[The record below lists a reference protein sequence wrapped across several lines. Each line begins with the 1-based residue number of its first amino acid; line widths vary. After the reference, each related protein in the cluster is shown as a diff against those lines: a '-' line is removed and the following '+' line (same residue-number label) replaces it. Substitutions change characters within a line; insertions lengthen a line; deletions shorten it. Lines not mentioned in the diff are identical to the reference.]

1 MLGNFVFC
9 RSWVLSINIRYF
21 LIPRIAYPKLNIIHH
36 EPEIMKGQ
44 AIRETPYHF
53 SLWLPDNVSVGELF
67 SESDLLKIHTSSNV
81 SSLSSG
87 KNGFTKN
94 VAAKNPAPISECK
107 ASKRK
112 KYIYLCI

>member
-1 MLGNFVFC
+1 
-9 RSWVLSINIRYF
+9 
-21 LIPRIAYPKLNIIHH
+21 
-36 EPEIMKGQ
+36 MKGQ

-53 SLWLPDNVSVGELF
+53 SLWPPDNISVGELF

-87 KNGFTKN
+87 KNGLTKN

-112 KYIYLCI
+112 NIYTYVYNLKASNCNININWF